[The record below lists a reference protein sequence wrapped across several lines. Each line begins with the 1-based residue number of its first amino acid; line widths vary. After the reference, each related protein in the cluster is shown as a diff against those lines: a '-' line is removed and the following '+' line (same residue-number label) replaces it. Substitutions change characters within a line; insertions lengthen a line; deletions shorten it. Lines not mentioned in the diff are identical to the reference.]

1 MDTTISVNHN
11 GVRYSNWSVRSLIG
25 EGIPVEVVISAL
37 HGDLGKKIDAA
48 AGKAR
53 ASFVSPGS
61 LVEQEYQL
69 AKQEASDWL
78 ASGKDESAIPS
89 SVQDHM
95 DMFDVGA
102 ETAANEIVTT
112 AAQWEHALATIRRAR
127 LGGKTAVRSAETIEA
142 AEQAAQDA
150 IAALNAIRPPEGAL

>member
-1 MDTTISVNHN
+1 MISEHMNIDYN
-11 GVRYSNWSVRSLIG
+11 GTRYSNTAVKELLAN
-25 EGIPVEVVISAL
+25 GIPAEIILNARHAVLNA
-37 HGDLGKKIDAA
+37 GIDNA
-48 AGKAR
+48 AGNAR
-53 ASFVSPGS
+53 AAFVSPGS
-61 LVEQEYQL
+61 LVEQEYHL

-78 ASGKDESAIPS
+78 ANGKDESAIPS

-112 AAQWEHALATIRRAR
+112 AAQWEQALATIRRAR

-142 AEQAAQDA
+142 AEQAAQAA
-150 IAALNAIRPPEGAL
+150 IAQLNAIRPPEA